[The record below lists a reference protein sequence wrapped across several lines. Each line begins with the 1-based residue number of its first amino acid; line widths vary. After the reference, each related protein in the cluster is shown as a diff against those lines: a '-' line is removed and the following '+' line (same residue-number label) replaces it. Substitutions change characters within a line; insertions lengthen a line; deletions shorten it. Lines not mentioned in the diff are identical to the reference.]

1 MFTAQSAAL
10 NKVASRNVKVLVV
23 GNSAAKTAA
32 TPASPAWKWMIV
44 PGQRWAKRS
53 RS

>member
-1 MFTAQSAAL
+1 MFTAQGAAL
-10 NKVASRNVKVLVV
+10 NKVASRNVLV
-23 GNSAAKTAA
+23 
-32 TPASPAWKWMIV
+32 PSPAWKWMIV